1 MKGHSLLGLI
11 EESDIIGGGRGHGEE
26 GGQCPELS
34 GAVLTD
40 RDTTV
45 VLVTPLR
52 PEQSG

>member
-1 MKGHSLLGLI
+1 MKKPFSAGINRRIRHYRRWKGTR
-11 EESDIIGGGRGHGEE
+11 RG

-45 VLVTPLR
+45 VLVTPIR
-52 PEQSG
+52 PEQSD